1 MRTAVA
7 AAIAGLV
14 ALGGCAT
21 DPREIGRPPALSPVG
36 AELASD
42 QMVAKPEEYPVRPP
56 GHRYSTW
63 NDRAASLFT
72 AHRAVD
78 KGDIVTIKIAI
89 NDRANLDN
97 QSDRN
102 RTSTKSLGLGG
113 GYSTNALSGDISAKA
128 NVNSATDFS
137 GSGGTKRSETI
148 DLSVAAVVVEELA
161 NGNLLIQGSQEV
173 RVNAEMRVLTIS
185 GIVRPSD
192 IGPENT
198 INYDR
203 IAEARISYGG
213 KGRITEVQQPPYG
226 QQALDLYLP
235 F

>member
-1 MRTAVA
+1 MKRAVLLFLATA
-7 AAIAGLV
+7 I
-14 ALGGCAT
+14 LGGCAT
-21 DPREIGRPPALSPVG
+21 HPREIGQPPAMTPVG
-36 AELASD
+36 AELAAD
-42 QMVAKPEEYPVRPP
+42 QMMTKPEVYAAKPT

-63 NDRAASLFT
+63 SDRAASLFT
-72 AHRAVD
+72 AHRAVA

-89 NDRANLDN
+89 NDSARLDN

-102 RTSTKSLGLGG
+102 RTSNKSIGLGA
-113 GYSTNALSGDISAKA
+113 GYGTNAITGELSADA
-128 NVNSATDFS
+128 NMNSSTDYT
-137 GSGGTKRSETI
+137 GSGGTTRSETI
-148 DLSVAAVVVEELA
+148 DLSIAAVVIDELA

-173 RVNAEMRVLTIS
+173 RVNAEMRVLNIS

-192 IGPENT
+192 IGPSNT

>member
-1 MRTAVA
+1 MRPVLLLLL
-7 AAIAGLV
+7 AGAV

-21 DPREIGRPPALSPVG
+21 HPREIGKTPALSPVG
-36 AELASD
+36 GDLAAD
-42 QMVAKPEEYPVRPP
+42 QMVVKPTEYPAKPS
-56 GHRYSTW
+56 GHRYSVW

-72 AHRAVD
+72 AHRAVA
-78 KGDIVTIKIAI
+78 KGDIVSIKIAI
-89 NDRANLDN
+89 NDRAKLDN
-97 QSDRN
+97 QSARN
-102 RTSTKSLGLGG
+102 RTANKKIGLGAGYGTDAITG
-113 GYSTNALSGDISAKA
+113 GLSADASM
-128 NVNSATDFS
+128 NSSTDFA
-137 GSGGTKRSETI
+137 GSGGTTRAETI
-148 DLSVAAVVVEELA
+148 DLSVAAVVVDELA

-192 IGPENT
+192 IGPANT

-213 KGRITEVQQPPYG
+213 KGRITEVQRPPYG

>member
-1 MRTAVA
+1 MKRAVLPFLA
-7 AAIAGLV
+7 AAL
-14 ALGGCAT
+14 LGGCAT
-21 DPREIGRPPALSPVG
+21 PPREIGVPPAMSPVG
-36 AELASD
+36 AELAPD
-42 QMVAKPEEYPVRPP
+42 QMMTKPEVYAAKPA

-72 AHRAVD
+72 AHRAVA

-89 NDRANLDN
+89 NDSAKLDN

-102 RTSTKSLGLGG
+102 RKSNKSIGLGA
-113 GYSTNALSGDISAKA
+113 GYGTSAISGELSADASMNSSTDY
-128 NVNSATDFS
+128 S
-137 GSGGTKRSETI
+137 GSGGTTRSETI
-148 DLSVAAVVVEELA
+148 DLSIAAVVVDELA
-161 NGNLLIQGSQEV
+161 NGNLLVQGSQEV

-198 INYDR
+198 VNYDR

-213 KGRITEVQQPPYG
+213 KGRITEGQQPPYG

>member
-1 MRTAVA
+1 MK
-7 AAIAGLV
+7 AAIILLAG
-14 ALGGCAT
+14 AFMLGGCAT
-21 DPREIGRPPALSPVG
+21 DPREIGQAPALSPVG
-36 AELASD
+36 AELSPD
-42 QMVAKPEEYPVRPP
+42 QMESKAVEYAARPS

-72 AHRAVD
+72 AHRAVA

-89 NDRANLDN
+89 NDRAKLDN
-97 QSDRN
+97 QSARN
-102 RTSTKSLGLGG
+102 RSANKSLGVGA
-113 GYSTNALSGDISAKA
+113 GYGTNAITGALSADASM
-128 NVNSATDFS
+128 NSSTDFA
-137 GSGGTKRSETI
+137 GSGGTTRSETI
-148 DLSVAAVVVEELA
+148 DLSVAAVVVAELA

-226 QQALDLYLP
+226 QQALDVYLP